1 MTPDPQM
8 NFFAGELYKYY
19 LEHGITLSPE
29 ILAVLSKSPMELTDN
44 EKGLFARFV
53 LPRRHQIKQA
63 LRTMFT
69 RSGED
74 QEPWTASTIY
84 SQSVIG
90 QIACEM
96 LIEEEVTALG
106 PGLLSLPVMVGPL
119 SAPQPASTP
128 QASPAIRT
136 RVLKE
141 RRARAW
147 LDHQALS
154 YQSDGPKK
162 PPSSLQ
168 LEVGIPTVRPGQS
181 HSSSSPLFG
190 PNIRKG
196 SKQIFKRKRRMAGY
210 AIAGGILLLVLLLLA
225 LLFSSWG
232 KDIFIHSQQPA
243 GASARVEK
251 TAEAS
256 QPTIGIIVDDVGI
269 SIDNLDQWLAI
280 DAPLTFS
287 ILPRLAHSEELA
299 QQLYQTGYRIMLNVP
314 TEGAPPHE
322 WSGEGQISK
331 DMDQATV
338 LRVLDDDLVT
348 IPHATGM
355 NNHEGQVGCNDL
367 QLMMWQCGWAKA
379 NNLFVLDSR
388 TAKYSMVS
396 PAAEALGLEKK
407 YNQVFIDEHNNADF
421 IHVAM
426 GQLANIARSNGVA
439 IGICN
444 FSRSNTPAV
453 LAETIK
459 ELRQEGINFAF
470 VQDLKN

>member
-1 MTPDPQM
+1 MTDPQM
-8 NFFAGELYKYY
+8 NFFTEELHQYY
-19 LEHGITLSPE
+19 LEHGVTLSPE
-29 ILAVLSKSPMELTDN
+29 ILTVLSKSPMELTDN
-44 EKGLFARFV
+44 EKGLFVRFI

-63 LRTMFT
+63 LRTRFT

-74 QEPWTASTIY
+74 RQQWTASIIY

-90 QIACEM
+90 QIACEI

-119 SAPQPASTP
+119 SAPQPASTS

-136 RVLKE
+136 KVLKE

-147 LDHQALS
+147 LDSQALNP
-154 YQSDGPKK
+154 QSDGPRK
-162 PPSSLQ
+162 PPPSLQ
-168 LEVGIPTVRPGQS
+168 LEVGIPTLRPGQS
-181 HSSSSPLFG
+181 PPSSSPLFG

-196 SKQIFKRKRRMAGY
+196 SRQIFKRKRRMAGY
-210 AIAGGILLLVLLLLA
+210 AIAGGALLLLLLLLA
-225 LLFSSWG
+225 FLSSSWG
-232 KDIFIHSQQPA
+232 KDLFKHNQQLVA
-243 GASARVEK
+243 ASARVEK
-251 TAEAS
+251 TAVAS
-256 QPTIGIIVDDVGI
+256 APTIGIIVDDVGA
-269 SIDNLDQWLAI
+269 SIESLDQWLAV

-299 QQLYQTGYRIMLNVP
+299 QQLYAAGYRIMLNVP
-314 TEGAPPHE
+314 TEGTPPHE

-331 DMDQATV
+331 DMEQATV
-338 LRVLDDDLVT
+338 LRMLDDDLVT
-348 IPHATGM
+348 VPHSTGM
-355 NNHEGQVGCNDL
+355 NNHEGQVGCADL

-388 TAKYSMVS
+388 TARYSMVS
-396 PAAEALGLEKK
+396 TAAEAVGLEKK
-407 YNQVFIDEHNNADF
+407 YNQVFIDEHNDADF